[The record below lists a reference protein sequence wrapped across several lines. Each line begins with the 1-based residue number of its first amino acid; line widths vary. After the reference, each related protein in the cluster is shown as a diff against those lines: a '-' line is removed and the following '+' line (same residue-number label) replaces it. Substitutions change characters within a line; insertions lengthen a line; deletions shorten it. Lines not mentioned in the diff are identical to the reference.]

1 MAQSFPEYATAH
13 ADFIDQLAHATSAML
28 REAFDHAWTTLS
40 ATGALAD
47 FARLCNELDALEADA
62 EARKEAGRPP
72 KDVYRCVALPGH
84 RPSSASRSLLAA
96 GRCSENSVSS

>member
-72 KDVYRCVALPGH
+72 KDVYRCVALPC
-84 RPSSASRSLLAA
+84 RCPPFASRSLPAT
-96 GRCSENSVSS
+96 RR

>member
-1 MAQSFPEYATAH
+1 MAQSFPEYASAH

-84 RPSSASRSLLAA
+84 RPSSASRSP
-96 GRCSENSVSS
+96 